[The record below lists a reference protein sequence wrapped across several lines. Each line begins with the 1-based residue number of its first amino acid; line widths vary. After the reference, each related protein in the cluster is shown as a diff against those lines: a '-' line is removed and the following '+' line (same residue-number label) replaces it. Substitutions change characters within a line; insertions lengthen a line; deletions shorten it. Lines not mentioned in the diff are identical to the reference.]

1 MKTDMSDKCNSK
13 PRTPYRE
20 AARTIVEC
28 PKRGKKM
35 QLGHLRYKHK
45 CSVRKDP
52 KSQVDQMYTQAV
64 LALENR
70 SKEKSTPYVEI

>member
-1 MKTDMSDKCNSK
+1 MSDNCKSK
-13 PRTPYRE
+13 PRMPCRE
-20 AARTIVEC
+20 AARTIAEC
-28 PKRGKKM
+28 PKCGKKM

-45 CSVRKDP
+45 CSVRKDT

-70 SKEKSTPYVEI
+70 SKEKRTPYVEI